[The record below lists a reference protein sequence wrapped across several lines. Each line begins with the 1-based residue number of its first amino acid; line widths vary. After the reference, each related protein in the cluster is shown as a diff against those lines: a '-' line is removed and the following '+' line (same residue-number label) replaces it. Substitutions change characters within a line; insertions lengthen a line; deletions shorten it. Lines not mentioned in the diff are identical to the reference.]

1 MNNYYINILKLEV
14 LYHIGFYKFPT
25 SELKQ
30 YHIWPEQISHETNNY
45 KELGLKIKWLK
56 KCWNLKMT
64 NRKKYNPKGM
74 EAENYF
80 LEQTKNTIRIK
91 I

>member
-1 MNNYYINILKLEV
+1 
-14 LYHIGFYKFPT
+14 
-25 SELKQ
+25 
-30 YHIWPEQISHETNNY
+30 
-45 KELGLKIKWLK
+45 
-56 KCWNLKMT
+56 MT